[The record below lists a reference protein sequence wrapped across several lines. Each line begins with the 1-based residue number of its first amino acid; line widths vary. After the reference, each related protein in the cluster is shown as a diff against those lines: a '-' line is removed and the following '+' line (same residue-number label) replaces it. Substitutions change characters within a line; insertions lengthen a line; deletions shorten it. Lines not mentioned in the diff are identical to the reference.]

1 VVLACLATAPA
12 AFATTRIWLGNT
24 SLWSNAGNWSPG
36 GVPQNGDSLSFPA
49 GNQFTVFSMNNDLAS
64 LSVDGITFT
73 GAGYTLNGNALT
85 LNQGITDNHSGAL
98 NRVNCALQFT
108 SGGGR
113 FNSID
118 VGQLE
123 IGGTTTLANNQDLI
137 VTPLVTNLTVS
148 GVIQGNGGLVKRGD
162 GALFLRGNSANTYT
176 GATRVEGGWL
186 HLAKPS
192 GARAISAAVT
202 IDADFIGSAS
212 LSDDLPGQYPPTLS
226 MFITNGGSWLITNGA
241 TVSSLSMDDA
251 TLDGTGLLNLECDV
265 NAQGFCQAFCSFNL
279 GSQSRTFSVHRDNSA
294 QQLDVF
300 GVILGPLGQ
309 NTSGIIKEG
318 EGLLILKNQNT
329 YLGATLI
336 KDGELIVQHGGALGA
351 SGAGAE
357 TRLQGGSLRFDGGAF
372 TCPEPIVA
380 DSNAFIRFSGSNT
393 LTGPLTINS
402 SCEFWG
408 LLNSD
413 FLELRNTIDGP
424 GGIPDFYGPGG
435 IQIWIGKVRLSG
447 TAPNTF
453 GGGTL
458 VAAAGLGWQ
467 GVLELAKPDNVVA
480 TPGLVFIRGYG
491 APAGEAFL
499 RQSQDG
505 GVTNVLI
512 GHGAAWQLN
521 GHTATPT
528 ALAFTGDGY
537 VDTQGGLLQLT
548 NPGTNQ
554 LRVILDPFIHD
565 YTAGISGRLL
575 CAALTNNF
583 LIESNLTLNVAARVS
598 GGANVVKEGLGTL
611 RFSNSNSFTGPV
623 TVNAGQFTA
632 AHAFALGTAAA
643 GTFVNDNGSL
653 ALDGGFS
660 GIEFAGETV
669 TLNSTNPAA
678 LISLG
683 PVTNTWSG
691 NIVLQRTAGIVVQD
705 PAGGLTHFGG
715 ISQFDSSAISGPG
728 GFTKSGEGA
737 LFVTALTG
745 GNTYTGT
752 TTITDGVLEAT
763 RRGRSLSDNIIV
775 TGGNTVLR
783 TGRPGTIFNSVPTV
797 LPVGA
802 SVTVTNGAQWTMN
815 PTNFETIGRLI
826 GNGRLDI
833 GAGGAL
839 TVSNSVSCTFSGAV
853 SGSGALNKRGLATL
867 RFTGQSPSYTGPA
880 TVFDGTYKVD
890 GYFAS
895 SPVAVKLSSILR
907 GSGAVG
913 DVTVENGGVVRV
925 DPANSGVL
933 GGAMQFNSAT
943 FQTGGVLA
951 AGFFGPDPTGGN
963 DSLYVLNGVTLSNAA
978 HSFGFLYPPHEGD
991 VMTLIQNV
999 SANAISGA
1007 FSGFPEGALRNIGQ
1021 IPVVASYVGGNGND
1035 LTLTVTNLPLGGG
1048 GSQLVGGTGSNN
1060 LTPND
1065 CSLLTLI
1072 VTNRG
1077 SVTIS
1082 NLHGTLRSLT
1092 PGMVVTISEASFP
1105 DLAANARGTNATP
1118 FPIRT
1123 TSDFPCGGGA
1133 QLELVLTSSNVPP
1146 VAILYTV
1153 PGASGFDLDFDGI
1166 HDEVDVAA
1174 NTFAG
1179 VVNNFTIELWAN
1191 PAGNRTQTAETN
1203 AGISGVSVPLH
1214 QSQRFAVF
1222 PDRGNIAYGV
1232 SHVGAGLSIG
1242 RNGIS
1247 TYEQGTNH
1255 LPSRLVYSNSV
1266 SGWTHVALVYA
1277 SRQPWLY
1284 VDGELVR
1291 SGSASIFTSVHPSAS
1306 LGGSTQAAY
1315 GNFEGQLDEVRIW
1328 NTALS
1333 QAQIQSNMTH
1343 SLTGTEPGLVTY
1355 FRCDE
1360 GSGDILTDSA
1370 AASPNPTGSLADGAR
1385 FVLSDRGP
1393 FTLPDGPACD
1403 SGGGACE
1410 SCYIVSGTFTTN
1422 TPTLLAPLSPDGSP
1436 SLCLPAKPCPGT
1448 FPLALPPTPYT
1459 QHTFTNSSGTQ
1470 VCVTAQLHFDCPA
1483 APQGAMHVAAY
1494 LGSMDTNTPCA
1505 NYLGD
1510 AGGDG
1515 TAAFSFTVP
1524 AGSNVVLVVT
1534 AWTPGIGCDAY
1545 SLELFGLPCPPPVL
1559 AISHEAEPQKV
1570 RVHWSTAYPEFHA
1583 QQVGTLTG
1591 AFLNVVQPTAI
1602 VGGRYAL
1609 TNITAHPDQFYRLI
1623 KP

>member
-1 VVLACLATAPA
+1 MFSCLALASS

-24 SLWSNAGNWSPG
+24 ALWSNSGNWSPG
-36 GVPQNGDSLSFPA
+36 GIPQNGDSLSFPV
-49 GNQFTVFSMNNDLAS
+49 GNQFTVFSMNNDLAN
-64 LSVDGITFT
+64 LSVEGITFT

-118 VGQLE
+118 FGQLE

-148 GVIQGNGGLVKRGD
+148 GIIQGNGGLIKRGD
-162 GALFLRGNSANTYT
+162 GVLFLRGNSANTYT
-176 GATRVEGGWL
+176 GATRVEGGSL

-192 GARAISAAVT
+192 GARAISADVT

-226 MFITNGGSWLITNGA
+226 MLITNGGSWFITNGA

-251 TLDGTGLLNLECDV
+251 KLGGTGLLTLECDV
-265 NAQGFCQAFCSFNL
+265 TAQGFCQAFCSFNL
-279 GSQSRTFSVHRDNSA
+279 GNQSRTFSVHLDGSA
-294 QQLDVF
+294 EQLDVF
-300 GVILGPLGQ
+300 GAILGPLGQ
-309 NTSGIIKEG
+309 SNSGIIKEG
-318 EGLLILKNQNT
+318 EGLLILKSQNT
-329 YLGATLI
+329 YLGPTLI
-336 KDGELIVQHGGALGA
+336 KDGQLIVQHGGALGA
-351 SGAGAE
+351 SGAGSE
-357 TRLQGGSLRFDGGAF
+357 TRLQGGALKFEGGSF

-380 DSNAFIRFSGSNT
+380 DLRAVIEFSGSNT
-393 LTGPLTINS
+393 LTGPLTLNAT
-402 SCEFWG
+402 CGFWG
-408 LLNSD
+408 DFNSD
-413 FLELRNTIDGP
+413 FLEIRSTIDGP
-424 GGIPDFYGPGG
+424 GGLPDFYGPGG

-458 VAAAGLGWQ
+458 VGAAGLGWQ

-480 TPGLVFIRGYG
+480 TPDLVFVRGYG

-499 RQSQDG
+499 RQFQEG
-505 GVTNVLI
+505 GITNVLI
-512 GHGAAWQLN
+512 GHSAAWQLN

-528 ALAFTGDGY
+528 ALAFTGDGS

-554 LRVILDPFIHD
+554 LRVILDQFIHD

-575 CAALTNNF
+575 CTAPSNSF

-598 GGANVVKEGLGTL
+598 GGASIIKEGLGKL

-632 AHAFALGTAAA
+632 AHAFALGTTAA

-660 GIEFAGETV
+660 GVEFAGETV
-669 TLNSTNPAA
+669 TLNSTNAAA

-705 PAGGLTHFGG
+705 PAGALTHFGG

-728 GFTKSGEGA
+728 GFTKSGGGA
-737 LFVTALTG
+737 MFVTALTG

-752 TTITDGVLEAT
+752 TTITEGLLEAT
-763 RRGRSLSDNIIV
+763 RAGHSLSDTIVV
-775 TGGNTVLR
+775 TGGNAVLR
-783 TGRPGTIFNSVPTV
+783 TGRPGTIFTSVPTV
-797 LPVGA
+797 LPVGT
-802 SVTVTNGAQWTMN
+802 SITVTNGALWTMN
-815 PTNFETIGRLI
+815 PTNFENLSRLV
-826 GNGRLDI
+826 GDGRLDL
-833 GAGGAL
+833 GGGGAL
-839 TVSNSVSCTFSGAV
+839 TVSNSASCTFSGAV

-867 RFTGQSPSYTGPA
+867 RFTGQSPLYTGPA

-890 GYFAS
+890 GYFAG
-895 SPVAVKLSSILR
+895 SPVTVKPSSILR

-913 DVTVENGGVVRV
+913 DVTVENGGVVRL
-925 DPANSGVL
+925 DPRNPGVL

-963 DSLYVLNGVTLSNAA
+963 DSLYVLTGVTLSNSA

-991 VMTLIQNV
+991 VITLIQNV
-999 SANAISGA
+999 SANAINGA

-1035 LTLTVTNLPLGGG
+1035 MTLTVTNLPLGGG
-1048 GSQLVGGTGSNN
+1048 GSQLFSGPRTNS
-1060 LTPND
+1060 LIPND
-1065 CSLLTLI
+1065 CSLLSLVI
-1072 VTNRG
+1072 TNRG
-1077 SVTIS
+1077 GVTIS

-1092 PGMVVTISEASFP
+1092 AGVVVTISESSFP
-1105 DLAANARGTNATP
+1105 ALVANARGTNATP
-1118 FPIRT
+1118 FQIRT
-1123 TSDFPCGGGA
+1123 TSAFPCGGGA
-1133 QLELVLTSSNVPP
+1133 QFELVLTGSNIPP
-1146 VAILYTV
+1146 VAILYTL
-1153 PGASGFDLDFDGI
+1153 PGASGFHLDLDGI

-1174 NTFAG
+1174 NSFAS

-1191 PAGNRTQTAETN
+1191 PGGNRTQTAETN
-1203 AGISGVSVPLH
+1203 TGISGVSVPLH
-1214 QSQRFAVF
+1214 QNQRFAVF
-1222 PDRGNIAYGV
+1222 PDRGNIAYGL

-1247 TYEQGTNH
+1247 AYEQGTNH
-1255 LPSRLVYSNSV
+1255 LPSRLVYSNAV

-1277 SRQPWLY
+1277 SRQPKLY
-1284 VDGELVR
+1284 VNGELVR
-1291 SGSASIFTSVHPSAS
+1291 SGSASLFPNVHPSAS

-1315 GNFEGQLDEVRIW
+1315 GNFDGQLDEVRIW

-1333 QAQIQSNMTH
+1333 QTQIQSNMTR
-1343 SLTGTEPGLVTY
+1343 SLAGTEPGLVTY

-1360 GSGDILTDSA
+1360 GSGDVLTDSA

-1385 FVLSDRGP
+1385 FALSDRGP
-1393 FTLPDGPACD
+1393 FTLADGPACD

-1410 SCYIVSGTFTTN
+1410 SCLVVSGTFTTN

-1448 FPLALPPTPYT
+1448 FPLALPPTPFF
-1459 QHTFTNSSGTQ
+1459 QHTFANSSGTQ
-1470 VCVTAQLHFDCPA
+1470 LCVTAQLHFDCPA
-1483 APQGAMHVAAY
+1483 APQGAMYAAAY
-1494 LGSMDTNTPCA
+1494 LGSMDTNAPCA

-1515 TAAFSFTVP
+1515 TAAFSFLVP

-1534 AWTPGIGCDAY
+1534 SWTPGIGCDDY

-1583 QQVGTLTG
+1583 QQVSTLPG
-1591 AFLNVVQPTAI
+1591 SFSDIQQPPAI

-1609 TNITAHPDQFYRLI
+1609 TNITANSNQFYRLV